1 MMPDSP
7 SFKIEIRGATALPAI
22 ILLLATV
29 LLFANLWIGNLGLD
43 SAAYAT
49 ISRAILRT
57 HDWLVPHY
65 EHCAEFKDCW
75 LHPPLFYWMTAASFK
90 VFGVTEFAARFVSA
104 LLGLGT
110 ILLVYA
116 IGAGAAASRKAGFLA
131 AFVLL
136 TTQPFLEL
144 GRKCQIDV
152 PLTFFLT
159 LAVYFFL
166 RAVRGKRILFLAA
179 GAAAGLATL
188 TKGLPALGILGVFGL
203 YFLFR
208 GDFKFFVSL
217 RLLYLVAGFLAA
229 LGLWIVPLLLAGRFD
244 EFVRAYFGGQIWGV
258 LTGGPGAAGAR
269 QGLFAGGL
277 KGYFWYLGALIQRY
291 WPWLPVLVV
300 AVPLALKKRKEQPAG
315 AVFLLWALV
324 FLLFFSV
331 ASLKFFRYLAPLYP
345 AFALLIGVALG
356 DRIGDAAF
364 RKFVDATAILLGAVL
379 LAVAIAPLYFGK
391 INAPDKTEIK
401 ALAPYIRLLVGPAEQ
416 VATHRLNYWTTV
428 ADFAFYV
435 DRAIKTFDVEGD
447 FAAALAAGE
456 RYGFLRIED
465 YDKLSPETRSAL
477 PPLIRTKS
485 AVLVTNAPNR
495 DAQARKLL
503 PFPLF

>member
-1 MMPDSP
+1 MMPESP
-7 SFKIEIRGATALPAI
+7 PLKIEIRGEYALPAI
-22 ILLLATV
+22 IFLLAAV
-29 LLFANLWIGNLGLD
+29 LLFSNLWIGDLGLD

-49 ISRAILRT
+49 ISRAVLRT

-65 EHCAEFKDCW
+65 EHCAEFQDCW

-116 IGAGAAASRKAGFLA
+116 IGARAAGSRKAGFLA

-136 TTQPFLEL
+136 STQPFLEL

-152 PLTFFLT
+152 PLAFFLT

-166 RAVRGKRILFLAA
+166 RAVGGKKIFFLAA

-188 TKGLPALGILGVFGL
+188 TKGLPALGILGVVGL

-208 GDFKFFVSL
+208 GDFKFFVSF
-217 RLLYLVAGFLAA
+217 RLLLLACGFLLA
-229 LGLWIVPLLLAGRFD
+229 LGLWIVPLALAGRFD

-258 LTGGPGAAGAR
+258 LTGGAGAAGAR
-269 QGLFAGGL
+269 PGLFAGGL
-277 KGYFWYLGALIQRY
+277 KDYLWYVGALAQRY
-291 WPWLPVLVV
+291 WPWLPFL
-300 AVPLALKKRKEQPAG
+300 ALSIPLALKKRKERPFG
-315 AVFLLWALV
+315 AVFLLWGLV
-324 FLLFFSV
+324 FLLFFS
-331 ASLKFFRYLAPLYP
+331 AATLKFFRYMAPLYP
-345 AFALLIGVALG
+345 AFALLIGTTLG
-356 DRIGDAAF
+356 DRLSDASF
-364 RKFVDATAILLGAVL
+364 RKFVNASAALLGILL
-379 LAVAIAPLYFGK
+379 LAVALFPLYFGR

-401 ALAPYIRLLVGPAEQ
+401 AMAPYIRLLVGPAET
-416 VATHRLNYWTTV
+416 VAVHGLNYWTTV

-435 DRAIKTFDVEGD
+435 DRPVRALDADGD
-447 FAAALAAGE
+447 FLAALRDGE
-456 RYGFLRIED
+456 RYGYL
-465 YDKLSPETRSAL
+465 TRAAYESLAPDVRASL

-485 AVLVTNAPNR
+485 FVLVTNAGNR
-495 DAQARKLL
+495 DEQLKRIV